1 MIPTM
6 ANAPAGD
13 ARSLQPILRE
23 ASFDD
28 YEEIVSLQ
36 FRNGLS
42 ARSRSHWTSLW
53 TDNPVFQKRTASS
66 PPGWVLE
73 SPQRRIVGYVGNL
86 PLAYRFRGRDVCAA
100 TPHSWAVDS
109 DYRRYSIG
117 LLDRF
122 LSQTKV
128 DLLVFATVNPA
139 SEPVYRALGC
149 SRAPSGVWDR
159 SRFWVVRH
167 HEFARAVLRAHSPR
181 IPQSFAVP
189 VAAALAMGGLTG
201 NGWHRSAPSADF
213 EFCSSFDARFNEFWD
228 ELQRENE
235 SRLLAVRD
243 QATLEWHFGHSL
255 RRQETWVLTACKDRR
270 LVAYAIFSRWDHAKL
285 KLKRLRLVDF
295 QYLDGFDDLIRPM
308 ISRMLQLCRREGI
321 AIAENVG
328 CWLESAGRSGVRAPY
343 QRKMRSWIFYYKAVN
358 RELSAAL
365 TDPEIWQPT
374 SFDGDASL

>member
-1 MIPTM
+1 MIPIL
-6 ANAPAGD
+6 ANAPARS

-28 YEEIVSLQ
+28 YEEIAGLQ
-36 FRNGLS
+36 LRNGLS

-53 TDNPVFQKRTASS
+53 TDNPAFQKGA
-66 PPGWVLE
+66 PLAVGWVLE
-73 SPQRRIVGYVGNL
+73 SPERRIVGYLGNL
-86 PLAYRFRGRDVCAA
+86 PLAYRFHGRHLCAA

-109 DYRRYSIG
+109 DYRRYSIW

-122 LSQTKV
+122 LSQKNI

-149 SRAPSGVWDR
+149 SRAPSGAWDR
-159 SRFWVVRH
+159 SGFWVVRH
-167 HEFARAVLRAHSPR
+167 YEFARAALRTYSPDM
-181 IPQSFAVP
+181 PQGFAVP
-189 VAAALAMGGLTG
+189 VAAALAVGGLAG
-201 NGWHRSAPSADF
+201 NRWHRSAPSVDF
-213 EFCSSFDARFNEFWD
+213 EFCSSFDSRFNRFWD
-228 ELQRENE
+228 ELQRENG

-243 QATLEWHFGHSL
+243 QATLEWHFGRSL
-255 RRQETWVLTACKDRR
+255 RRRETWVLTACKDRR
-270 LVAYAIFSRWDHAKL
+270 LVAYAVFSRWDHPKL

-295 QYLDGFDDLIRPM
+295 QCLTGFDDLVRPM

-328 CWLESAGRSGVRAPY
+328 RWLESSGRSGVRAPY
-343 QRKMRSWIFYYKAVN
+343 QRKMKSWIFYYKTSN
-358 RELSAAL
+358 PELSAAL
-365 TDPEIWQPT
+365 TGPGVWQPT